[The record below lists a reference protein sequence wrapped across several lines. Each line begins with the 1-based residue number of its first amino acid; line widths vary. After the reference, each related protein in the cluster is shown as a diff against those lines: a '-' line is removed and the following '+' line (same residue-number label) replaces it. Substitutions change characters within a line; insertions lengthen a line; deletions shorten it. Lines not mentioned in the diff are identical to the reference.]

1 MVLQDLGQR
10 ITGAFKR
17 LNAAPI
23 IDDELLDE
31 VLKEIAAALLQADV
45 HVRYV
50 SDLRSN
56 VKKRVLMESDA
67 GGTNK
72 RKIIQKAVVE
82 ELVRLVSA
90 DKKPYKLEK
99 GATNIIMFVGLQG
112 SGKTTT
118 CTKYAHYYNRKGWK
132 TALVCADTFRAG
144 AFDQLRQ
151 NAAKVRIPFYGDYN
165 ETDPVKIAEEGV
177 ALFKKEKYDLIL
189 VDTSG
194 RHKQEAALFD
204 EMKQVADAVQPNDI
218 VFIMD
223 SHIGQACFEQAKAF
237 RECVNVG
244 SVIITKLDGHA
255 KGGGALS
262 AVAATNSP
270 IVFLGTG
277 EHFDEFQT
285 FEPQSFVS
293 RLLGMGDLKGLFQT
307 ISEAMPLDKQPE
319 LLNKISKG
327 KFSLRDLYE
336 QFQNLQKMGPMGQ
349 IMQMIPGMSQLL
361 PPGAEKEGV
370 KRIKKFMVIMDSLTD
385 DELDCVEQMTDS
397 RRLRVAK
404 GSGSSLLEVNML
416 LEEYKR
422 MEKMVGKMGKSGL
435 FGKGGDLSQLMRNPG
450 QVMQKMTGAMDPR
463 MLQQMGGAQ
472 NMMKMMKEF
481 GKMEGGMG
489 GLMEGLGGIDPTQ
502 LANMQKMMGK
512 AKGGRR

>member
-1 MVLQDLGQR
+1 
-10 ITGAFKR
+10 
-17 LNAAPI
+17 
-23 IDDELLDE
+23 
-31 VLKEIAAALLQADV
+31 
-45 HVRYV
+45 
-50 SDLRSN
+50 
-56 VKKRVLMESDA
+56 
-67 GGTNK
+67 
-72 RKIIQKAVVE
+72 
-82 ELVRLVSA
+82 
-90 DKKPYKLEK
+90 
-99 GATNIIMFVGLQG
+99 
-112 SGKTTT
+112 
-118 CTKYAHYYNRKGWK
+118 
-132 TALVCADTFRAG
+132 
-144 AFDQLRQ
+144 
-151 NAAKVRIPFYGDYN
+151 
-165 ETDPVKIAEEGV
+165 
-177 ALFKKEKYDLIL
+177 LFKKEKYDLIL

-204 EMKQVADAVQPNDI
+204 EMKQVEEVVKPHDI

-244 SVIITKLDGHA
+244 SVIITKMDGHA

-285 FEPQSFVS
+285 FEAQSFVM

-307 ISEAMPLDKQPE
+307 ITEAMPMDKQPE

-349 IMQMIPGMSQLL
+349 IMQMIPGMAQLM
-361 PPGAEKEGV
+361 PQGAEKEGV
-370 KRIKKFMVIMDSLTD
+370 KRIKRFMVMMDSLTD
-385 DELDCVEQMTDS
+385 DELDCVVQMTDS

-404 GSGSSLLEVNML
+404 GSGSSMMEVVQLLD
-416 LEEYKR
+416 EYKR

-435 FGKGGDLSQLMRNPG
+435 FGKGGDLTQLTRNPG
-450 QVMQKMTGAMDPR
+450 QVMQKMQGALDPR

-481 GKMEGGMG
+481 GKMESMGGM
-489 GLMEGLGGIDPTQ
+489 MEGLGGIDPSQ
-502 LANMQKMMGK
+502 LQNMQKMMGGGK
-512 AKGGRR
+512 MKGRR

>member
-1 MVLQDLGQR
+1 L
-10 ITGAFKR
+10 
-17 LNAAPI
+17 
-23 IDDELLDE
+23 DD

-45 HVRYV
+45 NVKLV
-50 SDLRSN
+50 SELRGN
-56 VKKRVLMESDA
+56 VKKRVLLESDA
-67 GGTNK
+67 GGLNK
-72 RKIIQKAVVE
+72 RKLIQKAVIE
-82 ELVRLVSA
+82 ELVRLVSS

-99 GATNIIMFVGLQG
+99 GKCNVIMFVGLQG

-118 CTKYAHYYNRKGWK
+118 CTKYAHFYNRKGWK
-132 TALVCADTFRAG
+132 TALVCCDTFRAG
-144 AFDQLRQ
+144 AFDQLKQ

-177 ALFKKEKYDLIL
+177 ELFKKEKYDLII

-194 RHKQEAALFD
+194 RHKQETALFE
-204 EMKQVADAVQPNDI
+204 EMQQVEEAVKPDDI

-244 SVIITKLDGHA
+244 SVIVTKLDGHA

-270 IVFLGTG
+270 INFLGLG
-277 EHFDEFQT
+277 EHFEDFQT
-285 FEPQSFVS
+285 FDPQSFVS

-307 ISEAMPLDKQPE
+307 ITEAMPLDKQPE

-336 QFQNLQKMGPMGQ
+336 QFQNLQKMGPMSQ
-349 IMQMIPGMSQLL
+349 VMQMIPGMAQMM
-361 PPGAEKEGV
+361 PKGAEKDGV
-370 KRIKKFMVIMDSLTD
+370 KRIKRFMVMMDSLTD
-385 DELDCVEQMTDS
+385 DELDCVIQMNDT
-397 RRLRVAK
+397 RRWRVAR
-404 GSGSSLLEVNML
+404 GSGSSHAEVTQL

-435 FGKGGDLSQLMRNPG
+435 FGKGGDMTQLTRNPG
-450 QVMQKMTGAMDPR
+450 QAMQKLQSAMDPR
-463 MLQQMGGAQ
+463 MLQQMGGAG

-481 GKMEGGMG
+481 GKMENMGGM
-489 GLMEGLGGIDPTQ
+489 MEGLGDMDPSA
-502 LANMQKMMGK
+502 LANMQKMMGG
-512 AKGGRR
+512 AGGGGAGKRAVKKR